1 MGFSKKV
8 VGFVSVNRPGFYG
21 NNFCPDGH
29 VLFNVDGPVDHMVPD
44 WRVIGAI
51 DDVYLYLDSPR
62 ERRIASIL
70 SHSLQLVRLALHD
83 KKGSP
88 EKKRDEKL
96 LASDIKIWFSGGQR
110 ESKVLCRCIKCSQ
123 ERGGHKKR
131 VVASKI
137 TISTLKNMATKRD

>member
-1 MGFSKKV
+1 VVHWKISEIIKLRLGGKKVLYIKMGLSKKV

-96 LASDIKIWFSGGQR
+96 LASDIKIWFSGVRYR
-110 ESKVLCRCIKCSQ
+110 EIVYSFV
-123 ERGGHKKR
+123 
-131 VVASKI
+131 
-137 TISTLKNMATKRD
+137 

>member
-96 LASDIKIWFSGGQR
+96 LASDIKIWFSGGSKR
-110 ESKVLCRCIKCSQ
+110 EQSFV
-123 ERGGHKKR
+123 
-131 VVASKI
+131 
-137 TISTLKNMATKRD
+137 